1 MLVIYAYHSDPGELS
16 QAPIC
21 IFGVEPVRSLDH
33 VPLTEQVTEAIKY
46 SILTQHLQA
55 GDRLPSER
63 ELCESLNVSR
73 SILREALSVLVG
85 QGIVTKVQGI
95 GIFVADFDREN
106 LGVAI
111 RLTISDKAELGA
123 IRDLRTI
130 LELGVLELV
139 AQRITSDE
147 LDQLEKDLDEIE
159 QRLRRGERVNESE
172 TQLHVS
178 LFRCAH
184 APALV
189 DLYAQVVEGACNVIL
204 YQNPELRRFLDGYLN
219 LANLDLFRQ
228 ALASLR
234 RGDVCGAH
242 EAMKQHIFTMDK
254 RLTS

>member
-1 MLVIYAYHSDPGELS
+1 M
-16 QAPIC
+16 
-21 IFGVEPVRSLDH
+21 RSLDR

-46 SILTQHLQA
+46 SILTQHLQV
-55 GDRLPSER
+55 GHRLPSER

-85 QGIVTKVQGI
+85 QGIVTKEQGR

-130 LELGVLELV
+130 LELGMLELV
-139 AQRITSDE
+139 SQRITSDE
-147 LDQLEKDLDEIE
+147 LDQLEIDLDEID
-159 QRLRRGERVNESE
+159 QRLRRGERVNEAE
-172 TQLHVS
+172 TQLHIS

-189 DLYAQVVEGACNVIL
+189 DLYSQVVEDATSVTL
-204 YQNPELRRFLDGYLN
+204 YQNPELRGFLDDYLN
-219 LANLDLFRQ
+219 AANLDLFRQ
-228 ALASLR
+228 TLASLR
-234 RGDVCGAH
+234 RGDVCRAH
-242 EAMKQHIFTMDK
+242 QAMKQHIFTTDK
-254 RLTS
+254 SLTS